1 MNLNMVRRER
11 RSSSMILFGAVVHFY
26 YLTNVTTSATRWPLV
41 IISPTK
47 KAVNNLMIIHRLRG
61 GALYY
66 EHNPNHPQYSLT
78 LGDVDKDGYYS
89 RATFQ
94 SPLHQRQ
101 RTTQPIAETISNYI
115 TALHQFSPTLS
126 YGLFSSILV
135 FILWQFPVNSYVSKN
150 LQNHFQCSRYNVIKQ
165 KRLHALFLSAFSH
178 GKV

>member
-1 MNLNMVRRER
+1 MNMVRRER
-11 RSSSMILFGAVVHFY
+11 RSSMILFGVVIHCYF
-26 YLTNVTTSATRWPLV
+26 TNVTTSATSWPLV
-41 IISPTK
+41 IVSPTK
-47 KAVNNLMIIHRLRG
+47 KADNDVLTIHRLRG

-66 EHNPNHPQYSLT
+66 EHSPT
-78 LGDVDKDGYYS
+78 LGDVDKVGYYYN

-94 SPLHQRQ
+94 LPLHHRQ
-101 RTTQPIAETISNYI
+101 RTTQPITETISNYI

-126 YGLFSSILV
+126 YGLFSSIIV

-150 LQNHFQCSRYNVIKQ
+150 LQNHFQCSRYNVIQQ

>member
-1 MNLNMVRRER
+1 MNMVRRER
-11 RSSSMILFGAVVHFY
+11 RSSMILFGVVIHFY
-26 YLTNVTTSATRWPLV
+26 FTNVTTSATSWPLV
-41 IISPTK
+41 IASPIK
-47 KAVNNLMIIHRLRG
+47 KADNDVLTIHRLRG

-66 EHNPNHPQYSLT
+66 EIAPT
-78 LGDVDKDGYYS
+78 LGDVDKDGYYYN

-94 SPLHQRQ
+94 LPVHHRQ
-101 RTTQPIAETISNYI
+101 RTTQPITETISNYI

-150 LQNHFQCSRYNVIKQ
+150 LQNHFQCSRYNVIQQ